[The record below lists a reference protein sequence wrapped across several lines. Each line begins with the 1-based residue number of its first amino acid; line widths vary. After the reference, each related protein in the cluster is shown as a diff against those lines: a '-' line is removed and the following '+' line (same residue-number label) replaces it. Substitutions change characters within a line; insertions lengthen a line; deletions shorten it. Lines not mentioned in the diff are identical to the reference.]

1 MLFKQCGIQLWT
13 KMKKSD
19 LVNKIKDLVKELT
32 DNKPDTPE
40 KGDGLPI
47 SRFDL
52 IMQFPEL
59 RVVLVDLMTEDYEQF
74 LKNVYWVAPK
84 PTTFKII
91 LINNQHFFL
100 LYDTRSWI
108 ARIEGKKYYLLEQ
121 RDKELAS
128 EAISRILYY
137 GEISDKKGSKK
148 GGEEGNQE
156 APQGTEETPETP
168 EEEKPEGET
177 PEEETIK

>member
-1 MLFKQCGIQLWT
+1 
-13 KMKKSD
+13 MKKSD
-19 LVNKIKDLVKELT
+19 LVNKIKSLVKDIT
-32 DNKPDTPE
+32 DNKSDAPE
-40 KGDGLPI
+40 KGDILPI
-47 SRFDL
+47 SRFDQIL
-52 IMQFPEL
+52 HHPEL
-59 RVVLVDLMTEDYEQF
+59 NTVLTNLMTGDFEQF
-74 LKNVYWVAPK
+74 LKNIYWVAPK

-91 LINNQHFFL
+91 LINGQHFFL
-100 LYDTRSWI
+100 MYDQKSW
-108 ARIEGKKYYLLEQ
+108 RCKVEGKKYYLKEL
-121 RDKELAS
+121 RDQELAS

-156 APQGTEETPETP
+156 APQGAEETPKTP

>member
-1 MLFKQCGIQLWT
+1 
-13 KMKKSD
+13 MKKSD
-19 LVNKIKDLVKELT
+19 LVNKIKNLVKDLT
-32 DNKPDTPE
+32 DNKVDAPE
-40 KGDGLPI
+40 KGDNLPI

-52 IMQFPEL
+52 ILQFPEL
-59 RVVLVDLMTEDYEQF
+59 NTVLTDLMTGDFEQF
-74 LKNVYWVAPK
+74 LKNIYWVAPK

-91 LINNQHFFL
+91 LINNQFFFL
-100 LYDTRSWI
+100 MYDKRSWV
-108 ARIEGKKYYLLEQ
+108 AKVEGKKYYLLEE
-121 RDKELAS
+121 RDKELAA

-156 APQGTEETPETP
+156 APQGAEETPETP
-168 EEEKPEGET
+168 EGENPEGET